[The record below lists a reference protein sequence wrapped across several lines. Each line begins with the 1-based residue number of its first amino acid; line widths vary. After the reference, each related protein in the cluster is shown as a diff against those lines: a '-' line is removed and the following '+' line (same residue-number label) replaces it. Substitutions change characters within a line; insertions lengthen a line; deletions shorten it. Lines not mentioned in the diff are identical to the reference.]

1 MLAGMTR
8 LGAIILSAIILA
20 VIGFAS
26 MLSFGPAPATTKRE
40 EPPRRA
46 SPATS
51 TLVAPSSTGG
61 LRVPVQGVP
70 RSALRDS
77 WEEAREGGT
86 RGHHGTDIMARAGTP
101 VIAAAD
107 GWVEKLFESGRG
119 GTTLYQRSAD
129 RRWTYYYAHLAGYAP
144 GVREGMRIRAGQVLG
159 FVGDTGDAGA
169 GNYHLH
175 FGLTQMDCGD
185 RWWQGNNV
193 NPYPLLARQPG
204 GR

>member
-8 LGAIILSAIILA
+8 LGAIISAAIVLA

-26 MLSFGPAPATTKRE
+26 MLSFGPAPATPKQARSFRDV
-40 EPPRRA
+40 PSAR
-46 SPATS
+46 PALTS
-51 TLVAPSSTGG
+51 MTHGG
-61 LRVPVQGVP
+61 LRVPVAGVS
-70 RSALRDS
+70 RAALRDS
-77 WEEAREGGT
+77 WGEPREGGA

-144 GVREGMRIRAGQVLG
+144 GVREGMQVRAGQVLG
-159 FVGDTGDAGA
+159 YVGDTGDAGA

-175 FGLTQMDCGD
+175 FGLTRMHGGE
-185 RWWQGNNV
+185 RWWQGDNV
-193 NPYPLLARQPG
+193 NPYPLLARQPA

>member
-1 MLAGMTR
+1 MLVGMTR
-8 LGAIILSAIILA
+8 LGGIISAMIVLA

-26 MLSFGPAPATTKRE
+26 MLSFGPAPATPKQ
-40 EPPRRA
+40 A
-46 SPATS
+46 SVSRDVPAVASAS
-51 TLVAPSSTGG
+51 TASDG
-61 LRVPVQGVP
+61 LRVPVAGVS
-70 RSALRDS
+70 RAALRDS
-77 WEEAREGGT
+77 WGEAREGGA

-107 GWVEKLFESGRG
+107 GWVEKLFQSGRG

-144 GVREGMRIRAGQVLG
+144 GVREGMRVRAGQVLG
-159 FVGDTGDAGA
+159 YVGDTGDAGA

-175 FGLTQMDCGD
+175 FGLTRMHAAE
-185 RWWQGNNV
+185 RWWQGDNV
-193 NPYPLLARQPG
+193 NPYPLLARQPA